1 MILYPAIDML
11 DGKAV
16 RLRQG
21 KRDDVT
27 IFGDPVEMSAKWR
40 MKGAQWLHL
49 VDLNAAFDG
58 ATPHMELIR
67 EVVAAFNGQVE
78 LGGGL
83 RTMKDIEMRVEAGV
97 KRCIIGTAAAENP
110 ELVREACKAF
120 PGCIAVGIDAK
131 NGLVA
136 TRGWVETSTL
146 TAVDLAL
153 RIQDMGVDTIIY
165 TDVSRDGMMQGPN
178 FDATRRLIQATHR
191 KQLFRTLSMN
201 VIGSGGVS
209 SLDDLTGLKMIGCG
223 GAILGRAMYEGAF
236 TLEEALLWAASPL
249 PPVDSYGTEV

>member
-27 IFGDPVEMSAKWR
+27 VYGDPVEMSAKWR
-40 MKGAQWLHL
+40 EKGAEWLHL
-49 VDLNAAFDG
+49 VDLTAAFEG
-58 ATPHMELIR
+58 KTAHLPLIR
-67 EVVAAFNGQVE
+67 EVVAAFDGQIE

-83 RTMKDIEMRVEAGV
+83 RTMQDIELRVKAGV

-110 ELVREACKAF
+110 KLVRQAARAF

-146 TAVDLAL
+146 TAVELAL
-153 RIQDMGVDTIIY
+153 RMRDMGVKDVIY

-178 FDATRRLIQATHR
+178 VDATRRLIEQTG
-191 KQLFRTLSMN
+191 MD

-209 SLDDLTGLKMIGCG
+209 CLTDLGNLKAAGCV

-236 TLEEALLWAASPL
+236 TLEEALAYNREA
-249 PPVDSYGTEV
+249 

>member
-11 DGKAV
+11 DGQAV

-27 IFGDPVEMSAKWR
+27 VFGHPVELARKWR
-40 MKGAQWLHL
+40 SKGAEWLHL
-49 VDLNAAFDG
+49 VDLTAAFEG
-58 ATPHMELIR
+58 KTAHLPLIR
-67 EVVAAFNGQVE
+67 EVVAAFDGKVE

-83 RTMKDIEMRVEAGV
+83 RTMDDIALRVEAGV
-97 KRCIIGTAAAENP
+97 QRCIIGTAAAENP
-110 ELVREACKAF
+110 ALVTEACKAF
-120 PGCIAVGIDAK
+120 PGKIAVGIDAK

-136 TRGWVETSTL
+136 TRGWVETSAL
-146 TAVDLAL
+146 TAADLAL
-153 RIQDMGVDTIIY
+153 RMRDLGVTTIIY

-178 FDATRRLIQATHR
+178 VPATRKLIEATG
-191 KQLFRTLSMN
+191 MD

-209 SLDDLTGLKMIGCG
+209 CLDDLRALRAAGCA

-236 TLEEALLWAASPL
+236 TVEEALAAMK
-249 PPVDSYGTEV
+249 EA

>member
-27 IFGDPVEMSAKWR
+27 VYGDPVEMSAKWR
-40 MKGAQWLHL
+40 AKGAEWLHL
-49 VDLNAAFDG
+49 VDLTAAFEG
-58 ATPHMELIR
+58 KTAHLPLIR
-67 EVVAAFNGQVE
+67 EVVAAFDGQVE

-83 RTMKDIEMRVEAGV
+83 RTMQDIELRVNAGV

-110 ELVREACKAF
+110 ELVRQAARAF

-146 TAVDLAL
+146 TAVELAL
-153 RIQDMGVDTIIY
+153 RMRDMGVKDVIY

-178 FDATRRLIQATHR
+178 VDATRRLIEQTG
-191 KQLFRTLSMN
+191 MDI
-201 VIGSGGVS
+201 IGSGGVS
-209 SLDDLTGLKMIGCG
+209 CLTDLGNLKAAGCA

-236 TLEEALLWAASPL
+236 TLEEALQYNKEA
-249 PPVDSYGTEV
+249 

>member
-11 DGKAV
+11 DGQAV

-27 IFGDPVEMSAKWR
+27 VFGTPVELAQKWR
-40 MKGAQWLHL
+40 ATGAEWLHL
-49 VDLNAAFDG
+49 VDLTAAFEG
-58 ATPHMELIR
+58 KTAHLPLIR
-67 EVVAAFNGQVE
+67 EVVKAFDGRVE

-83 RTMKDIEMRVEAGV
+83 RTMEDIELRVEAGV
-97 KRCIIGTAAAENP
+97 SRCIIGTAAAENP
-110 ELVREACKAF
+110 ALVAEACKTF
-120 PGCIAVGIDAK
+120 PGKIAVGIDAK

-153 RIQDMGVDTIIY
+153 RMRDLGVTTIIY

-178 FDATRRLIQATHR
+178 VAATRKLIEQTG
-191 KQLFRTLSMN
+191 MDI
-201 VIGSGGVS
+201 IGSGGVS
-209 SLDDLTGLKMIGCG
+209 CLDDLRNLRDAGCA
-223 GAILGRAMYEGAF
+223 GAILGRARYEGAF
-236 TLEEALLWAASPL
+236 TVE
-249 PPVDSYGTEV
+249 